1 MLAFRSSA
9 GVTPVR
15 WFLAGAVA
23 CFLAGVVAM
32 PEPAYAEGGKGRVRI
47 KKKTR
52 LTRDSGDGEEYN
64 QARAEA
70 LAAKRNALIF
80 DIKRF
85 LSTARDNDQKA
96 ELNLRL
102 ANLYRE
108 EYVAN
113 LAKAQSEFD
122 QAMAN
127 FEKVQAKNPKAKAP
141 VLDTT
146 EALASLDRARGI
158 YKDLLKQYP
167 QHPRRDEMLFF
178 LAQSSIDR
186 GLNDEAMQYYKIL
199 LSEFPESRFSP
210 DALVQLGDNYFD
222 KNQWEQAETYYD
234 EVMKRNFTPLLNY
247 VHWRKGWCAYNTG
260 RNAQAVQHFRWV
272 VDNEDTI
279 ENTPIR
285 VKNEALKDI
294 ALPFV
299 ELGVTDQAVAFYSMQ
314 GDHQNRRGL
323 EAMAS
328 LYVEKGNPKNG
339 IFFYEHLLNLDANH
353 PKNPDYDV
361 SIAEALRAMGNM
373 DGAVERIVM
382 RYPLY
387 APKSNWHEVNHQDP
401 KITKN
406 AFEKFE
412 ETARKYAF
420 MVHAEGQKTQRD
432 TLYES
437 AKKLYLKYIEYF
449 PRTPHTSKIRFYLAE
464 IYFRQKNFLPSAD
477 NYYLVYQDT
486 TADGKMRLAAIE
498 YALKALD
505 HKLNNDRKE
514 AGLTTIDKKATAK
527 LTQAVDAELKQTP
540 YTEAETKF
548 IAIADVFL
556 EVYPKHKEAP
566 FVLYEQ
572 AYLRYVHF
580 DFADAY
586 RSFWKLVQ
594 EYERHEMAKPS
605 AYLIMDILNRRK
617 DYAKLVAA
625 CKRFLE
631 LRGPAFKELEF
642 RKETSKILR
651 QAELKR
657 IEQIEKKGE
666 YKIAAD
672 MYIEYTK
679 QYGSQDEVLFEKA
692 LYNASVN
699 YRRAALLL
707 PAVEAQEQ
715 FLRRFP
721 KSNYRKEMLLQVA
734 KTYES
739 LGILDKSGAYF
750 EVYATTYPQDKE
762 ASTALRLA
770 GLYHWGSGN
779 VRRGEAALLQYLKSY
794 PNDTALVDN
803 DLLMLYQTTGA
814 VDKQVGFR
822 DLLRK
827 RKGIHPAEYMQYSI
841 EIAEIFERQ
850 GQDKFAVLGD
860 VIKFAQRYA
869 KEIVSKPEGAEALSK
884 LRLWIAQQ
892 KEDLFVSLKLQLPQ
906 ENLEATLQKKLALM
920 KELENE
926 FSQIAALGNPD
937 SGLAAIFKTANAY
950 RHMAQAV
957 LSAPV
962 PSELTGEQMELY
974 RAELNKQLIKPFND
988 RAAAMAAQCLEKAQE
1003 FNVISAWTAK
1013 CYSLA
1018 SEMNP
1023 DRYPPVRT
1031 AYLPPQ
1037 QLALLLPPP
1046 LPKKGEER
1054 KSTDEG
1060 GDGGDP
1066 TISTPQERIPLGTVK
1081 FYLYPFYSSAL
1092 FKPLDKVD
1100 PAAAE
1105 QAAGGGL
1112 PDLEGRSAEKT
1123 KSEGVRPL
1131 DPITINYA
1139 ALSEERKKLLKQALE
1154 NEKPADSRRPKTF
1167 AYLNL
1172 MRLAKPQ
1179 AAIPMV
1185 LKAIETDPEN
1195 PALHNLLALCYFES
1209 ENWSAARVTWLSMIA
1224 REMKHAAVWNNLG
1237 VVAMLEGNESMAMA
1251 LWREAAGLPNA
1262 REAHLNLGFSA
1273 LKYRNGFEA
1282 KKRFEAALALE
1293 PNDAAAQVGYEVG
1306 RLQNREIDVARDRLA
1321 TLTKK
1326 LKRDPY
1332 ARLSFG
1338 YMLLDA
1344 EKDPELAFRVL
1355 REYVDSIPGDADV
1368 PIRAAMSEA
1377 RAMAQALARQEAFGG
1392 GAFDERE
1399 DADRSTASQRE
1410 AADSLPGID

>member
-1 MLAFRSSA
+1 MVAFRGLVWALVCALGFS
-9 GVTPVR
+9 
-15 WFLAGAVA
+15 LATAD
-23 CFLAGVVAM
+23 M
-32 PEPAYAEGGKGRVRI
+32 AYAEGGKGRVRI

-52 LTRDSGDGEEYN
+52 LARGSGDGEAYN
-64 QARAEA
+64 QAKQEA
-70 LAAKRNALIF
+70 LAQKRNSLIF

-85 LSTARDNDQKA
+85 LSTARDADQKA

-108 EYVAN
+108 EYTSN
-113 LAKAQSEFD
+113 MAKAQSDFD
-122 QAMAN
+122 KAMAN
-127 FEKVQAKNPKAKAP
+127 FEKVQEKNPKAKP
-141 VLDTT
+141 PQMDTS

-186 GLNDEAMQYYKIL
+186 GLNDDAMQYYKML
-199 LSEFPESRFSP
+199 LAEFPDSRFSP
-210 DALVQLGDNYFD
+210 DAIVQLGDNYFD
-222 KNQWEQAETYYD
+222 KNQWEQAETYYN
-234 EVMKRNFTPLLNY
+234 EVVKRNFMPLMNY
-247 VHWRKGWCAYNTG
+247 VRWRKGWCAFNTS
-260 RNAQAVQHFRWV
+260 RNQEAVEHFRWV

-279 ENTPIR
+279 DNTPIR

-294 ALPFV
+294 SLPFV
-299 ELGVTDQAVAFYSMQ
+299 ELGVTDMAVEFYKVQ
-314 GDHQNRRGL
+314 GDFQNRRGL
-323 EAMAS
+323 ESMAS
-328 LYVEKGNPKNG
+328 LYVEKGNRKNG

-361 SIAEALRAMGNM
+361 AIAEALRASGNM
-373 DGAVERIVM
+373 DAAVERVVM

-387 APKSNWHEVNHQDP
+387 APKSNWHEVNNQDA
-401 KITKN
+401 KVTKN

-420 MVHAEGQKTQRD
+420 MIHAEGQKTQKD
-432 TLYES
+432 ALYES
-437 AKKLYLKYIEYF
+437 AKKLYVKYIEYF
-449 PRTPHTSKIRFYLAE
+449 PKTSHTSKIRFYLAE

-477 NYYLVYQDT
+477 NYYLVYQDEA
-486 TADGKMRLAAIE
+486 ADAKMRLAAIE
-498 YALKALD
+498 YSLKALD
-505 HKLNNDRKE
+505 QKLNAERKE
-514 AGLTTIDKKATAK
+514 AGLGTIDKKATSK
-527 LTQAVDAELKQTP
+527 LTQAVDAELKATP
-540 YTEAETKF
+540 YSEAETKF

-556 EVYPKHKEAP
+556 QVYPKHKEAA

-586 RSFWKLVQ
+586 KSFWKLVQ
-594 EYERHEMAKPS
+594 EYERHEMAKPAS
-605 AYLIMDILNRRK
+605 YIIMDILNRRK

-625 CKRFLE
+625 CKRFLAI
-631 LRGPAFKELEF
+631 RGPGFMEPEF

-657 IEQIEKKGE
+657 IDQIEKKGE

-679 QYGSQDEVLFEKA
+679 QYGAQDEVLFEKA

-699 YRRAALLL
+699 YRRAALLM

-750 EVYATTYPQDKE
+750 EVYATTYPGDKE

-794 PNDTALVDN
+794 PNDTELVDN

-822 DLLRK
+822 DMLRK
-827 RKGIHPAEYMQYSI
+827 RKGIHPAVYMEHSI

-850 GQDKFAVLGD
+850 GQDKFGVLGD
-860 VIKFAQRYA
+860 VIKFAQKYA
-869 KEIVSKPEGAEALSK
+869 AQIVQKPEGAEALSK
-884 LRLWIAQQ
+884 LRLWIAAQ
-892 KEDLFVSLKLQLPQ
+892 KEEFFKSLKLQLPQ
-906 ENLEATLQKKLALM
+906 QNLEANLQKKLALM

-926 FSQIAALGNPD
+926 YTQIAALGNPD
-937 SGLAAIFKTANAY
+937 SGLASIFKTADAY

-957 LSAPV
+957 LAAPV
-962 PSELTGEQMELY
+962 PAELTGEQMEMY
-974 RAELNKQLIKPFND
+974 RNELNKQLIKPFND

-1003 FNVISAWTAK
+1003 FNVISSWTSK
-1013 CYSLA
+1013 CYGLA

-1023 DRYPPVRT
+1023 DRYPPVRS
-1031 AYLPPQ
+1031 AYVPAQ

-1046 LPKKGEER
+1046 LPQKGETR

-1060 GDGGDP
+1060 GNGGDP
-1066 TISTPQERIPLGTVK
+1066 TIAVPTERIPMGTIK
-1081 FYLYPFYSSAL
+1081 FYLYPFYSSSL
-1092 FKPLDKVD
+1092 FKSLAHVD
-1100 PAAAE
+1100 PTAAE
-1105 QAAGGGL
+1105 KAAGGGL

-1123 KSEGVRPL
+1123 KAEEVQSL
-1131 DPITINYA
+1131 DPIMMNYA
-1139 ALSEERKKLLKQALE
+1139 SLSEERKKLLRQALE
-1154 NEKPADSRRPKTF
+1154 NEKPADSKRPKTF

-1172 MRLAKPQ
+1172 MRIAKPQ

-1195 PALHNLLALCYFES
+1195 PALHNLLALCYYES

-1224 REMKHAAVWNNLG
+1224 REMKHSAVWNNLG
-1237 VVAMLEGNESMAMA
+1237 VVAMFENNEPMATA
-1251 LWREAAGLPNA
+1251 LWREAAALPNA
-1262 REAHLNLGFSA
+1262 REANLNLGFTA

-1282 KKRFEAALALE
+1282 KKRFEAALTIE

-1306 RLQNREIDVARDRLA
+1306 RLQNRETDVARDRLA
-1321 TLTKK
+1321 ALTKK
-1326 LKRDPY
+1326 LKRDPF
-1332 ARLSFG
+1332 ARLSLG
-1338 YMLLDA
+1338 YVLLDA

-1355 REYVDSIPGDADV
+1355 RDYVDSVPGDAEV
-1368 PIRAAMSEA
+1368 AIRAALSEA
-1377 RAMAQALARQEAFGG
+1377 RATAQALARQEASGTSAG
-1392 GAFDERE
+1392 SLDDRE
-1399 DADRSTASQRE
+1399 DPDRSTASQKE
-1410 AADSLPGID
+1410 GTEGLPGIE